1 MAPLEGTS
9 ERIISEKLRVG
20 GAMGFLDLFSLFVL
34 LVIIVVGVAIVL
46 FLGWLPGNVATK
58 RHSPWGTA
66 IKVAGWLGILLPPL
80 WMLALIA
87 AFVKPRTGEGAAI
100 VITESESAELAA
112 SLSAINQRITALE
125 ASLRTGGPRPS
136 DPQARR

>member
-1 MAPLEGTS
+1 
-9 ERIISEKLRVG
+9 
-20 GAMGFLDLFSLFVL
+20 MGFLDLFSLFI
-34 LVIIVVGVAIVL
+34 LVIIICVGVAIVL
-46 FLGWLPGNVATK
+46 YLGWLPGNVATK
-58 RHSPWGTA
+58 RHSPWATA

-112 SLSAINQRITALE
+112 SLLAINERITALE
-125 ASLRTGGPRPS
+125 ASLRSRGPRSSEPE
-136 DPQARR
+136 ARR